1 MKKSLLVICK
11 IFSLFLNTFPADDK
25 YSLPNGD
32 NLTQPTQVQLSQKQK
47 ALFQFFAEVWKSI
60 LNFEHFTKKDDPH
73 S

>member
-1 MKKSLLVICK
+1 MQKSLLVICK
-11 IFSLFLNTFPADDK
+11 IFSLFLNTFTADDK

-32 NLTQPTQVQLSQKQK
+32 NLRQPTQVQLSQKQK
-47 ALFQFFAEVWKSI
+47 ALSEFFIEVWKSI